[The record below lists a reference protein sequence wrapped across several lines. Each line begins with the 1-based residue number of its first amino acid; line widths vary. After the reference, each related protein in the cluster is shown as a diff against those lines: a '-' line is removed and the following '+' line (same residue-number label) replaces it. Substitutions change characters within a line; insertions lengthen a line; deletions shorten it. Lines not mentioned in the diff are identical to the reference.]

1 MLVTTRM
8 LLLSLYFSFSTSR
21 SSQLMLGT
29 GISKA
34 TALCPRLA
42 IFPVNNAMNPL
53 GVTGHYPIHSLTLVH
68 KGPVFKPKTSGG
80 SRASKPTCH
89 NHLEPYFC
97 PVCACSNRVLLYT
110 MPCCIPLPRKSL
122 GIPTQMSASC
132 LLPPP
137 HFTRSFSTELTIW
150 CLYTPHHPERSLA
163 RRSNRPPQI
172 FVG

>member
-1 MLVTTRM
+1 MLVITRM

-21 SSQLMLGT
+21 SSPLMLGT

-42 IFPVNNAMNPL
+42 IFPVNNAMNSL
-53 GVTGHYPIHSLTLVH
+53 GITGHYPIHSLTLVH

-110 MPCCIPLPRKSL
+110 MPGCLPLPRKSL
-122 GIPTQMSASC
+122 GIPTQMRASV
-132 LLPPP
+132 LLLLA
-137 HFTRSFSTELTIW
+137 SSTALHKELQYRTYHMVSI
-150 CLYTPHHPERSLA
+150 YSTPSRMIISTALK
-163 RRSNRPPQI
+163 
-172 FVG
+172 